1 MYKCV
6 HVQVTHACDLS
17 VAFVFDLCVC
27 VCVCVQMSNPT
38 GACPL
43 NPMSP
48 CLTLKDPKGV
58 GM

>member
-27 VCVCVQMSNPT
+27 VQMSNPT

-48 CLTLKDPKGV
+48 CLKDPKGV

>member
-27 VCVCVQMSNPT
+27 VQMSLQEPVVCT
-38 GACPL
+38 DESDLCAQMRHMTC
-43 NPMSP
+43 
-48 CLTLKDPKGV
+48 V
-58 GM
+58 YR